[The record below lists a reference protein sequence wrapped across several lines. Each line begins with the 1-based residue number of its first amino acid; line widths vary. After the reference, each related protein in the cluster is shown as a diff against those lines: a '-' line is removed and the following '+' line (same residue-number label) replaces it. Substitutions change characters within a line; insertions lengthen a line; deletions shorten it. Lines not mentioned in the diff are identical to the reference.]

1 MKTYIKFLINIFLKS
16 FFYVLLI
23 IFCLVFIINLLTE
36 LEFFKDINISIFYP
50 VYLSL
55 LNSPTMIFE
64 IFPFILLLSTQL
76 FYIKLFNNNEI
87 QIFKYSGLKNSRILI
102 IISLVTLVLGLAIIS
117 IFYNTSSSLKNFYL
131 EIKSNYT
138 TDGKYLAVINKNGLW
153 IRDKVDNKVLIVNSS
168 KIDENYLIDNFITEF
183 DKDYNVL
190 RNIKSEKIDIKT
202 NKWIIINP
210 EIFIQNINQKKDQI
224 EIFSNF
230 DYERIQSLFSNLSS
244 LSFLGLIELK
254 KNYDLLNYSTIDV
267 NIQIQK
273 IISYPIYLV
282 LMTIFS
288 SLIMLNSKKFK
299 SNTLKISIGLF
310 LCVIIYYLNNL
321 FNVLGATEKIHFI
334 LSAWLPLLFLTLIIL
349 LMTYKINEK

>member
-36 LEFFKDINISIFYP
+36 LEFFKNINISIFYP
-50 VYLSL
+50 IYLSF
-55 LNSPTMIFE
+55 LNSPSMIFE
-64 IFPFILLLSTQL
+64 IFPFIFLISTQL

-87 QIFKYSGLKNSRILI
+87 QIFKYSGLKNSKIQI
-102 IISLVTLVLGLAIIS
+102 IISLVTLLLGLAIIS

-131 EIKSNYT
+131 ELKSNYT

-153 IRDKVDNKVLIVNSS
+153 IRDKIDNKVLIINSS
-168 KIDENYLIDNFITEF
+168 KIDEHYLVDNFITEF
-183 DKDYNVL
+183 DNDYNVI

-202 NKWIIINP
+202 NNWIIIKP
-210 EIFIQNINQKKDQI
+210 EIFIQNTNEKREQI

-230 DYERIQSLFSNLSS
+230 DYKRIQGLFSNLSS

-254 KNYDLLNYSTIDV
+254 KNYDLLNLSTTDV

-273 IISYPIYLV
+273 IISYPVYLV

-321 FNVLGATEKIHFI
+321 FNALGATEKIHFI
-334 LSAWLPLLFLTLIIL
+334 LSVWLPLLFLTLIIL